1 MNLEDLVKNYPK
13 NEKMREIDLV
23 IDGGS
28 FNGTYT
34 MGGLIL
40 IKKLENLGY
49 LKVVRISGCSVGS
62 LLGVMYFNNNLDDGF
77 VFDKKLRENLKDKLN
92 LNLVKS
98 LIKDEI
104 NKMDNDIFSE
114 IKNDKLFIAYFNNG
128 KNRKIKYIYKNKE
141 ELINSLMKSCHVP
154 YLIDNNYYC
163 EKGDS
168 IDGIYAHIFDKLERE
183 TIFFDNTNISTM
195 FNLKNEINSSE
206 RLMEGMLK
214 THKLLLKNEPSNICN
229 YLNNWNN
236 TDYLKRNLKLFFAYI
251 IVKII
256 STIHDFIIL
265 FNDLIFRNKDNNL
278 IHGELDCDL
287 NNLFNNCLKKIC
299 LSYIF
304 S

>member
-77 VFDKKLRENLKDKLN
+77 VFDKKIRENLKDKLN

-104 NKMDNDIFSE
+104 NKMDDDIFSE
-114 IKNDKLFIAYFNNG
+114 IKNNKLFIAYFNNG
-128 KNRKIKYIYKNKE
+128 KNRKIKYMYKNKE

-154 YLIDNNYYC
+154 YLIDNNFYC
-163 EKGDS
+163 ENGDS

-195 FNLKNEINSSE
+195 FNLKNEI
-206 RLMEGMLK
+206 K
-214 THKLLLKNEPSNICN
+214 KYKSNQ
-229 YLNNWNN
+229 
-236 TDYLKRNLKLFFAYI
+236 LF
-251 IVKII
+251 
-256 STIHDFIIL
+256 
-265 FNDLIFRNKDNNL
+265 
-278 IHGELDCDL
+278 
-287 NNLFNNCLKKIC
+287 
-299 LSYIF
+299 
-304 S
+304 